1 MNLQSNKIYKE
12 LLKYKIVKKQHIKVL
27 SNSIRDKNN
36 VKALIC
42 KESKVIFLS
51 KVIDDKKYYKFFHK
65 SYETYATPLE
75 PLKGKVNLKNKQIIK
90 TPGIIDYKRRYLS
103 LKSFFYKK
111 SVLDFGCSW
120 GLFLNLLEKKK
131 FAKNISGVEV
141 RDECLQYIKN
151 KNKNIEVK
159 NNINKFKENFDVV
172 TLFHVLEHLTDQVET
187 LKAIRKKI
195 KKKGKIIVEV
205 PSAQD
210 FLISIHG

>member
-1 MNLQSNKIYKE
+1 MNLQSNAIYKE
-12 LLKYKIVKKQHIKVL
+12 LLKYKIVKKKNIKVL

-51 KVIDDKKYYKFFHK
+51 KVIDDKKYYKFFNK
-65 SYETYATPLE
+65 SYETYATPLD

-90 TPGIIDYKRRYLS
+90 TPGLNDCKRRYLS
-103 LKSFFYKK
+103 LESFFYKK

-120 GLFLNLLEKKK
+120 GLFLNLLKKKK
-131 FAKNISGVEV
+131 FVKKISGVEV
-141 RDECLQYIKN
+141 RNECLQYIKNKN

-187 LKAIRKKI
+187 LKAIRKKL
-195 KKKGKIIVEV
+195 KKKVK
-205 PSAQD
+205 
-210 FLISIHG
+210 